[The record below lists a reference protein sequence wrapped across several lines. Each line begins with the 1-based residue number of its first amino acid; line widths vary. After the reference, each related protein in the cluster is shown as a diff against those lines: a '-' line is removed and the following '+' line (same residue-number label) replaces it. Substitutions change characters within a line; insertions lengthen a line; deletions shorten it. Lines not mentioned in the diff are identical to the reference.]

1 MDISTIKQ
9 KIENRLNEL
18 YEEYKFLTNKNIF
31 WTESN
36 GGLKRI
42 KQCENIINELEI
54 ILDKKK
60 KQSYDKSRNT

>member
-1 MDISTIKQ
+1 MDIFTIKQ

-31 WTESN
+31 WIESN
-36 GGLKRI
+36 GGLTRRERI
-42 KQCENIINELEI
+42 KQCGSIINELEI

-60 KQSYDKSRNT
+60 TIL